1 MNPDHDDTPEGP
13 TGPDPRPSSDRAPE
27 GPLAGLRVIDAAVLF
42 AGPVIGTLL
51 ADFGADVIK
60 VEHPR
65 GDALRTLGWQKNGVS
80 LWWAFV
86 SRNKRLVS
94 IDLGEPEGAE
104 LLKELVR
111 DADVLIESFRPGTFE
126 RWGLG
131 PDVLQ
136 AINPRLVMVRCSG
149 YGQTGP
155 YSPRPGFGTVAE
167 SISGFAHING
177 QPDGPPTLPPFALGD
192 GVASLFGTFATMFAL
207 WHRDV
212 HGAPGQVVD
221 LAIYEPLFWLLG
233 PQSLV
238 YDQLGRVQGRTGS
251 STDWTAPRNAYLTR
265 DGRWLGLSASSQS
278 IAERVLRLVGHPE
291 VIGEPWF
298 GDHNG
303 RVEHQ
308 ALLDRYI
315 AEWIAQRD
323 YEEVAAA
330 FEAQEAVI
338 GPIYSIADIFEDP
351 QYLAR
356 ETITVVDDPK
366 LGRARVQ
373 NAVPRLSLTP
383 GRVRHLG
390 GDLGQDNRAVLVD
403 LLGRTASQIERLRQA
418 GVVGGPPLPD
428 EPSPAVAGDER
439 RGDGR

>member
-1 MNPDHDDTPEGP
+1 METNDT
-13 TGPDPRPSSDRAPE
+13 RPP

-65 GDALRTLGWQKNGVS
+65 GDALRTLGWQKDGVS

-86 SRNKRLVS
+86 NRNKRFVS
-94 IDLGEPEGAE
+94 IDFGEPEGAE

-131 PDVLQ
+131 PDVLH

-192 GVASLFGTFATMFAL
+192 GVASLFGTFGTMFAL

-212 HGAPGQVVD
+212 HGAPGQVID

-233 PQSLV
+233 PQALV
-238 YDQLGRVQGRTGS
+238 YDQLGMVQNRTGS
-251 STDWTAPRNAYLTR
+251 STDWTAPRNAYQSR

-278 IAERVLRLVGHPE
+278 IAERVMRLVGHPE
-291 VIGEPWF
+291 VVEEPWF

-303 RVEHQ
+303 RVENQ
-308 ALLDRYI
+308 KLLDTYI
-315 AEWIAQRD
+315 GGWIGEHDAAE
-323 YEEVAAA
+323 VLAA
-330 FEAQEAVI
+330 FEAQQAVI
-338 GPIYSIADIFEDP
+338 GPIYSIADIVKDE

-356 ETITVVDDPK
+356 ETITTVNDPI
-366 LGRARVQ
+366 LGPARVQ
-373 NAVPRLSLTP
+373 NAIPRLVDTP
-383 GRVRHLG
+383 GSVRHLG
-390 GDLGQDNRAVLVD
+390 GSLGQDNRQI
-403 LLGRTASQIERLRQA
+403 LGTEHGHNPAELERLRLA
-418 GVVGGPPLPD
+418 GVIGGPSFLD
-428 EPSPAVAGDER
+428 AEPGAG
-439 RGDGR
+439 

>member
-1 MNPDHDDTPEGP
+1 MSSEPSGT
-13 TGPDPRPSSDRAPE
+13 PRPTAGGQD

-60 VEHPR
+60 VEHPK
-65 GDALRTLGWQKNGVS
+65 GDALRTLGWQKDGVS

-86 SRNKRLVS
+86 NRNKRLVS

-104 LLKELVR
+104 LLKELVK

-131 PDVLQ
+131 PDVLR

-207 WHRDV
+207 WHREV

-251 STDWTAPRNAYLTR
+251 STDWTAPRNAYQTR

-278 IAERVLRLVGHPE
+278 IAERVMRLVGHPE
-291 VIGEPWF
+291 VIDEPWF

-308 ALLDRYI
+308 ALLDRHI
-315 AEWIAQRD
+315 GEWIAARD

-330 FEAQEAVI
+330 FEAQQAVI
-338 GPIYSIADIFEDP
+338 GPIYSIADIVRDP
-351 QYLAR
+351 QYIAR
-356 ETITVVDDPK
+356 ETITTVNDPK
-366 LGRARVQ
+366 LGPARVQ
-373 NAVPRLSLTP
+373 NAIPRLVDTP

-390 GDLGQDNRAVLVD
+390 GDLGQDNRDVLMGM
-403 LLGRTASQIERLRQA
+403 LRRSAEELERLRAA
-418 GVVGGPPLPD
+418 GIVGGPSLVESQPVD
-428 EPSPAVAGDER
+428 EPV
-439 RGDGR
+439 

>member
-1 MNPDHDDTPEGP
+1 MEPRS
-13 TGPDPRPSSDRAPE
+13 DPRPD

-65 GDALRTLGWQKNGVS
+65 GDALRTLGWQKDGTS

-86 SRNKRLVS
+86 NRNKRLVS

-104 LLKELVR
+104 LLQGAR
-111 DADVLIESFRPGTFE
+111 PRRRRPHRVLPARARSSAGASA
-126 RWGLG
+126 
-131 PDVLQ
+131 PDVLS

-177 QPDGPPTLPPFALGD
+177 HPDGPPTLPPFALGD

-212 HGAPGQVVD
+212 HGAPGQVID

-238 YDQLGRVQGRTGS
+238 YDQLGHVPGAERQQHRVDRAAQRVSARATAGGWASRPAPSRSRSGSCASWVTRRSWTSHGSATTTAAS
-251 STDWTAPRNAYLTR
+251 STRTSSTR
-265 DGRWLGLSASSQS
+265 TSGPGSPPMTTTRSS
-278 IAERVLRLVGHPE
+278 P
-291 VIGEPWF
+291 
-298 GDHNG
+298 
-303 RVEHQ
+303 
-308 ALLDRYI
+308 
-315 AEWIAQRD
+315 
-323 YEEVAAA
+323 A

-351 QYLAR
+351 QYAAR
-356 ETITVVDDPK
+356 ETITTVDDPV

-373 NAVPRLSLTP
+373 NAVPRLSATP

-390 GDLGQDNRAVLVD
+390 RDLGHDNRDRPGRRAGPRPSENRAAPAGRRRRRSAR
-403 LLGRTASQIERLRQA
+403 LLGVPA
-418 GVVGGPPLPD
+418 GSPD
-428 EPSPAVAGDER
+428 G
-439 RGDGR
+439 